1 MLKQKRNIN
10 YSIHKKK
17 GTRRKRIL
25 TVGIILSL
33 VLILCICFLTVLP
46 SYREKELTVSATNTI
61 QITDIPEYRGSPY
74 VEIGNNQP
82 SFSDK
87 DLTREAFEHYS
98 DLDDLGRCGT
108 AFANVGPETMPQEE
122 RGPIGEVHPSGWQ
135 VANYHDLIE
144 GNYLYNRCHLIA
156 FSLTGENANEKNL
169 ITGTRYLNTE
179 GMQPFELKVLDYVRD
194 TGNHVLYRVTPIF
207 EGDNLV
213 ASGVEME
220 AFSVEDHGA
229 GVRFHIYVYNVQPGV
244 IIDYWTGDNKPDLDY
259 GRQDQVEDSNRPE
272 EETTG
277 QRENLE
283 NSSEGTSE
291 AEAQEGTYVLNTN
304 THRLFHHPSC
314 DSVVDMKEKNKI
326 ISTESREKII
336 EEGYQ
341 PCGRC
346 KP

>member
-1 MLKQKRNIN
+1 MKQKRNLN
-10 YSIHKKK
+10 HSIHKKK

-25 TVGIILSL
+25 TGGIILSL
-33 VLILCICFLTVLP
+33 VLILCICFLTVLS
-46 SYREKELTVSATNTI
+46 SYREKEPAVSGTNTF
-61 QITDIPEYRGSPY
+61 QITDIPEYTGRPY
-74 VEIGNNQP
+74 VEINNNQP
-82 SFSDK
+82 SLSAK
-87 DLTREAFEHYS
+87 DFTREAFEHYS
-98 DLDDLGRCGT
+98 DLDDIGRCGA

-179 GMQPFELKVLDYVRD
+179 GMQPFELEVLEYVRAS
-194 TGNHVLYRVTPIF
+194 GNHVLYRVTPVF
-207 EGDNLV
+207 EEDNLV

-220 AFSVEDHGA
+220 ALSVEDRGA
-229 GVRFHIYVYNVQPGV
+229 GICFHIYAYNVQPGV
-244 IIDYWTGDNKPDLDY
+244 IIDYRTGDNKPDPDY
-259 GRQDQVEDSNRPE
+259 DRQERDE
-272 EETTG
+272 ESYQSAEGKTG
-277 QRENLE
+277 QRAILE
-283 NSSEGTSE
+283 NSTEGTSE
-291 AEAQEGTYVLNTN
+291 ADNQEGTYILNAN
-304 THRLFHHPSC
+304 THKFHYPSC
-314 DSVVDMKEKNKI
+314 DSVTDIKEKNKV
-326 ISTESREKII
+326 ISRKSREEII